1 MRGKKLVLISFVVL
15 IFSSFLSYEDMYKA
29 FASLDIESI
38 RSEVQTW
45 YIDNINNSTITAF
58 GDPVL
63 RPGLVGDA
71 IYFDGNRSHLR
82 IENINKGV
90 TFTGFT
96 LSAWVKPQHTK
107 LPTDMTI
114 TNSKDFFDLSL
125 VKSENKQFVEF
136 SVFDGMK
143 WIKTRSQNSIF
154 DDWTNITA
162 TYDGRSLT
170 IYINGKLD
178 VSYNLQKEIRY
189 FAYGKE
195 VVRVEDIQFKHPI
208 FSSDILIGGTQSS
221 NGVIRSFMGSIDEVN
236 FYLTPSSMLQAVP
249 KLKVQNDYVLKADNC
264 THDQS
269 IQCNIQIPLHTNN
282 IEREKSQVT
291 FSPGIITL
299 NGVEYRINSKDWRG
313 TIPIK
318 SGQSTFSGF
327 AFDANGNEI
336 HVVIVGVFLENTLES
351 HTYRMSGSIR
361 GNVNAELYGQFDL
374 VSLTNLYEEK
384 VLKPKP
390 PAGPPPILL
399 MTKHFTT
406 AMIGG
411 YYKFDSKVYY
421 FEENK
426 LGNYY
431 QSGGEVKNAT
441 MSLKITDK
449 EGVLLKRFDGVSNHN
464 GYFIGEFVV
473 PLITKPGPYTV
484 VVEAEKDGSKDIN
497 EMILWI
503 VEQPKTSDDT
513 AIKPEEP
520 KELTITLLGSNPQ
533 IIQVGT
539 SYVELGAT
547 AYDPE
552 DGDISASIVIDS
564 SGVNTAVVGTYAVTY
579 SVVDSSGNSDVKTR
593 TVNVVA
599 TVSGAPTNLLSNA
612 ISPSQINLSWNT
624 PTNNGGSP
632 ITGYKI
638 ERESPIGGG
647 WNTLIENTGSTSTTY
662 QDTGLTPNT
671 QYNYRVSAINSIG
684 TGTTSNTASAT
695 TQHLATQYVRPDSDI
710 SKGGW
715 TDQVSGNNN
724 GILYDDIDETVRNDV
739 DHVTSQ
745 SISASAPTDTMIIG
759 MSDAQDPNRADA
771 HVVKYVYRK
780 NGTGGINLN
789 LTVILLQGTTPIAS
803 WSHGNIGTSFT
814 LTQQTL
820 TESQANSIS
829 NYNDLRLQ
837 FTVER
842 SGGGQART
850 ASISWAEIQI
860 G

>member
-1 MRGKKLVLISFVVL
+1 
-15 IFSSFLSYEDMYKA
+15 
-29 FASLDIESI
+29 
-38 RSEVQTW
+38 
-45 YIDNINNSTITAF
+45 
-58 GDPVL
+58 
-63 RPGLVGDA
+63 
-71 IYFDGNRSHLR
+71 
-82 IENINKGV
+82 
-90 TFTGFT
+90 
-96 LSAWVKPQHTK
+96 
-107 LPTDMTI
+107 
-114 TNSKDFFDLSL
+114 
-125 VKSENKQFVEF
+125 
-136 SVFDGMK
+136 
-143 WIKTRSQNSIF
+143 
-154 DDWTNITA
+154 
-162 TYDGRSLT
+162 
-170 IYINGKLD
+170 
-178 VSYNLQKEIRY
+178 
-189 FAYGKE
+189 
-195 VVRVEDIQFKHPI
+195 
-208 FSSDILIGGTQSS
+208 
-221 NGVIRSFMGSIDEVN
+221 
-236 FYLTPSSMLQAVP
+236 
-249 KLKVQNDYVLKADNC
+249 
-264 THDQS
+264 
-269 IQCNIQIPLHTNN
+269 
-282 IEREKSQVT
+282 
-291 FSPGIITL
+291 
-299 NGVEYRINSKDWRG
+299 
-313 TIPIK
+313 
-318 SGQSTFSGF
+318 
-327 AFDANGNEI
+327 
-336 HVVIVGVFLENTLES
+336 
-351 HTYRMSGSIR
+351 
-361 GNVNAELYGQFDL
+361 
-374 VSLTNLYEEK
+374 
-384 VLKPKP
+384 
-390 PAGPPPILL
+390 
-399 MTKHFTT
+399 
-406 AMIGG
+406 
-411 YYKFDSKVYY
+411 
-421 FEENK
+421 
-426 LGNYY
+426 
-431 QSGGEVKNAT
+431 
-441 MSLKITDK
+441 
-449 EGVLLKRFDGVSNHN
+449 
-464 GYFIGEFVV
+464 
-473 PLITKPGPYTV
+473 
-484 VVEAEKDGSKDIN
+484 
-497 EMILWI
+497 
-503 VEQPKTSDDT
+503 
-513 AIKPEEP
+513 
-520 KELTITLLGSNPQ
+520 
-533 IIQVGT
+533 
-539 SYVELGAT
+539 
-547 AYDPE
+547 
-552 DGDISASIVIDS
+552 VIDS